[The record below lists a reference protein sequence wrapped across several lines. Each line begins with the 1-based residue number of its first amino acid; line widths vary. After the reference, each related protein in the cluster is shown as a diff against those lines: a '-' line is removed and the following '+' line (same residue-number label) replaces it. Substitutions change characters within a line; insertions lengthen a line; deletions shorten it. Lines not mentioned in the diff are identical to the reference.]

1 MPERFVYR
9 HRVTFDE
16 TNLVGNVY
24 FAHYL
29 HWQGHC
35 RELFLAEH
43 APAVLAALDDGLA
56 LVTVSCAAEFY
67 AESRAL
73 DRIEVRMALDALI
86 ANRIAMSFDYVR
98 VDGRGDELLAQGTQ
112 TVACMRRGEYGLE
125 PAQVPDDLRS
135 ALARFTTRPD
145 TESGMVSGRPR

>member
-1 MPERFVYR
+1 MPEQYVYR

-35 RELFLAEH
+35 REYFLAEH
-43 APAVLAALDDGLA
+43 APAVLAALDGGLA
-56 LVTVSCAAEFY
+56 LVTVGCAAEFY

-73 DRIEVRMALDALI
+73 DQVEVRMALDAL
-86 ANRIAMSFDYVR
+86 AGNRIVMSFDYVR
-98 VDGRGDELLAQGTQ
+98 PRADGDELLARGTQ
-112 TVACMRRGEYGLE
+112 TVACMRRGDGGLE
-125 PAQVPDDLRS
+125 PAPVPEELRA
-135 ALARFTTRPD
+135 ALTRF
-145 TESGMVSGRPR
+145 GGPR

>member
-1 MPERFVYR
+1 MPEHYVYR

-35 RELFLAEH
+35 REHFLADH
-43 APAVLAALDDGLA
+43 APAVLAELDSGLA
-56 LVTVSCAAEFY
+56 LVTVSCSAEYY

-73 DRIEVRMALDALI
+73 DRIEVRMALAAL
-86 ANRIAMSFDYVR
+86 AGNRIAMTFDYVR
-98 VDGRGDELLAQGTQ
+98 PRDTGEELLARGAQ
-112 TVACMRRGEYGLE
+112 TVACMRRGGYGLE
-125 PAQVPDDLRS
+125 PATVPDGLRA
-135 ALARFTTRPD
+135 ALARFATPVAAGEGGWRA
-145 TESGMVSGRPR
+145 

>member
-1 MPERFVYR
+1 MPEHYVYR

-35 RELFLAEH
+35 REHFLADH
-43 APAVLAALDDGLA
+43 APTVLDALDAGLA
-56 LVTVSCAAEFY
+56 LVTLGCSAEFY

-73 DRIEVRMALDALI
+73 DRIEVRMALDAL
-86 ANRIAMSFDYVR
+86 AGNRIAMSFDYVR
-98 VDGRGDELLAQGTQ
+98 LGDAGDELLARGTQ
-112 TVACMRRGEYGLE
+112 TVACMWRGEHGLE
-125 PAQVPDDLRS
+125 PSPVPDQLRD
-135 ALARFTTRPD
+135 ALSRF
-145 TESGMVSGRPR
+145 GGRPR